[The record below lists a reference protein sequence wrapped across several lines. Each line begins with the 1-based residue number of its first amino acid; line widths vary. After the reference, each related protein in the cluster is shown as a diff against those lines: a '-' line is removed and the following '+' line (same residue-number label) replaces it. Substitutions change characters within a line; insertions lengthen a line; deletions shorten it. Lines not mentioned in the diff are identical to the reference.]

1 MNKKILIGGAW
12 PYANGSLHIG
22 HIAGLLPGDV
32 LARYHRADG
41 DQVYYVS
48 GSDCHGTPVAIRAK
62 QDHTTPRE
70 ISDRY
75 HTEFTECFKRLGF
88 SYDEYTKT
96 SSPEHIDFI
105 QRFHKEL
112 YESDYVYEKEA
123 PQAYCEECA
132 TFLAD
137 RFVTGTCPKCGAPTR
152 GDQCDD
158 CGTVLEPES
167 LIAPICAI
175 CGKPIH
181 FKTSKHLYIAI
192 SKLEKELKELVD
204 THPNW
209 RKNAIQFTNR
219 YIDEGLRDRALTR
232 DLDWGIPVPREDYE
246 GKTIYIWAENVLGY
260 LSASEVAV
268 KRCCS
273 QKYDSE
279 DNTLEAAATNAKVSE
294 AEIIKDNTLGNQI
307 IGDKTKKTYFNQ
319 AFKSLWDKDATDTI
333 HYYVHGKDNI
343 PFHTL
348 ILPSLLLANG
358 GNWRLPDK
366 IISSEYCTLEGR
378 KISTSR
384 NYAIWLK
391 DLLEQYDADSIRY
404 YFLANGP
411 EKKDADFSWNDYIL
425 THNADLV
432 GAYGNFINRTLAFI
446 VKYHDS
452 VIPSG
457 EIPSGVLDSHIQ
469 EGLDDLFQSV
479 GNHIENGSFKD
490 ALHEIFD
497 YVRFANKYFDDKKP
511 WNTRTTDPKD
521 CEQTLFNCV
530 QIIAALSL
538 VLAPFLPFSSEKVQ
552 KWLSLDA
559 TWNRQSVPA
568 GYKLPQIEILF
579 ERIDKGKI
587 AEEIAKLQAL
597 L

>member
-32 LARYHRADG
+32 LARYHRSCG
-41 DQVYYVS
+41 DQVCYVS

-70 ISDRY
+70 ISDHY
-75 HTEFTECFKRLGF
+75 HAEFTECFKRLGF

-105 QRFHKEL
+105 QRFHKKI
-112 YESDYVYEKEA
+112 YESEYVYEKES
-123 PQAYCEECA
+123 PQAYCEECN

-137 RFVTGTCPKCGAPTR
+137 RFVTGTCPNCGAPTR

-167 LIAPICAI
+167 LIEPICAI
-175 CGKPIH
+175 CGNPIH

-192 SKLEKELKELVD
+192 SRLEKELKELVD
-204 THPNW
+204 SHPNW

-232 DLDWGIPVPREDYE
+232 DLDWGIPVPKDGYED
-246 GKTIYIWAENVLGY
+246 KTIYIWAENVLGY

-268 KRCCS
+268 KRWAL
-273 QKYDSE
+273 QKSDSE
-279 DNTLEAAATNAKVSE
+279 DTDAYE
-294 AEIIKDNTLGNQI
+294 
-307 IGDKTKKTYFNQ
+307 
-319 AFKSLWDKDATDTI
+319 SLWDKDATDTI

-343 PFHTL
+343 PFHTI

-378 KISTSR
+378 KISTSK
-384 NYAIWLK
+384 NYAIWIK
-391 DLLEQYDADSIRY
+391 DLLNQYDADSIRY
-404 YFLANGP
+404 YFLTNGP

-432 GAYGNFINRTLAFI
+432 GVYGNFINRTLAFI
-446 VKYHDS
+446 AKYYDS
-452 VIPSG
+452 VIPSD
-457 EIPSGVLDSHIQ
+457 VLDSYIQ

-479 GNHIENGSFKD
+479 GKHIENGSFKD

-511 WNTRTTDPKD
+511 WATRTTDPKD

-530 QIIAALSL
+530 QIIATLSL

-552 KWLSLDA
+552 KWLSLNA
-559 TWNRQSVPA
+559 TWSRQSVPT

-579 ERIDKGKI
+579 ERIDKARI
-587 AEEIAKLQAL
+587 AEETAKLQGL